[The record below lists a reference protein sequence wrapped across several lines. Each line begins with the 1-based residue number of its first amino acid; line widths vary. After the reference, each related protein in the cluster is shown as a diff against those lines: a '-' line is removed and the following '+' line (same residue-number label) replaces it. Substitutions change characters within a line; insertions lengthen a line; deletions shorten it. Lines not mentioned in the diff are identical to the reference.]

1 MVLEKLKKQYSTASI
16 RLINL
21 LESGKRKNHHI
32 WLCSISERDGLIPN
46 YSKEPEQRDLENYK
60 RFMNS
65 FAYDDIRDVESEM
78 GMEQEEISVHI
89 RKIGSFHENI

>member
-1 MVLEKLKKQYSTASI
+1 
-16 RLINL
+16 
-21 LESGKRKNHHI
+21 
-32 WLCSISERDGLIPN
+32 
-46 YSKEPEQRDLENYK
+46 
-60 RFMNS
+60 MNS